1 MPWVQNSNTTQR
13 YGSITKRGPCELR
26 TALVQ
31 VVLGMVRNK
40 RTTGDYRIMG
50 RYAAMKK
57 EKGSG
62 KAIIAT
68 ARKLSKI
75 VWYMLRNDA
84 PFDPQRM
91 RDPALR
97 KIAKQMQAAAFPA
110 A

>member
-1 MPWVQNSNTTQR
+1 VDDIGRFVSYKQFSA
-13 YGSITKRGPCELR
+13 YAG
-26 TALVQ
+26 LVQ
-31 VVLGMVRNK
+31 VVLGMVRNP
-40 RTTGDYRIMG
+40 RTTGGYRLMG

-75 VWYMLRNDA
+75 VWYMLRNEE
-84 PFDPQRM
+84 PFNPQRM
-91 RDPALR
+91 TDPALR
-97 KIAKQMQAAAFPA
+97 KIAEQMRAGLPA